1 MNPLLL
7 DGLFGFAKDVI
18 NKIWPDP
25 AQQAEAQF
33 KLLQLKQTGEL
44 ALLAA
49 ETDLAKGQIE
59 VNKIEAGSASLFVAG
74 WRPFV
79 GWVSG
84 IGLAYAT
91 ILEPMAR
98 FIAAVK
104 FGYSGAFPPIDT
116 SLTLQI
122 LLGLLGLGALRT
134 YEKKNGVTS

>member
-1 MNPLLL
+1 MNPFLL

-33 KLLQLKQTGEL
+33 KLLQLKQSGEL
-44 ALLAA
+44 AVLAA

-59 VNKIEAGSASLFVAG
+59 VNKVEASSQSLFVAG

-84 IGLAYAT
+84 FSLAYAA

-98 FIAAVK
+98 FVAAVAYK
-104 FGYSGAFPPIDT
+104 YSGAFPVIDT
-116 SLTLQI
+116 TITMQI
-122 LLGLLGLGALRT
+122 LFGLLGLGMMRS
-134 YEKKNGVTS
+134 YDKKNGQ